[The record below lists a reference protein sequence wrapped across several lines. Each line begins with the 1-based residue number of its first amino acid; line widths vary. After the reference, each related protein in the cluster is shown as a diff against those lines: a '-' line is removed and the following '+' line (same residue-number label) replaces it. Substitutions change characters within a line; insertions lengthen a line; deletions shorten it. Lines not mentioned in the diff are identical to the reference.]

1 MDQEARA
8 LIERLRDDTQDRE
21 VFDRCNAVLAVMP
34 ARYYVGKARPV
45 VNGTVTAWQID
56 EFHGVSTIT
65 ATEAEV
71 EIITGER
78 R

>member
-21 VFDRCNAVLAVMP
+21 VFDRCNAVLAAPSPLRFPSGVYIVGEPWP
-34 ARYYVGKARPV
+34 ARK
-45 VNGTVTAWQID
+45 VTSISD
-56 EFHGVSTIT
+56 FIH

-78 R
+78 DGDQ